1 MFHGEQSCIFQ
12 NINTERQGIMGKIIA
27 VANQKGG
34 VGKTT
39 SAINIAACLGH
50 LGKKVLLIDAD
61 PQGNST
67 SGVGVDKEGVET
79 SFYDVLIGNEPI
91 KKSLVAT
98 DFKNLWVCPCNI
110 ELAGAEVELVGV
122 SDREFQF
129 SKSLDPIRE
138 QFDFI
143 VVDCPPSLGLI
154 TINILSG
161 SDSIV
166 IPLQCEYFALE
177 GLSQL
182 MQTLRKIKSRYN
194 EKLEVEGVI
203 LTMYDGRTNLTL
215 QVAGEIK
222 NFFGDKVFKSPV
234 PRSVRLGEAPSYGE
248 PILYYDKHSKCT
260 DAYLKISQEIL
271 DNNR

>member
-1 MFHGEQSCIFQ
+1 
-12 NINTERQGIMGKIIA
+12 MGKIIA

-50 LGKKVLLIDAD
+50 FGKKVLLIDAD

-67 SGVGVDKEGVET
+67 SGVGVDKENVEI
-79 SFYDVLIGNEPI
+79 SFYDVLIGNELI
-91 KKSLVAT
+91 EKSVVET
-98 DFKNLWVCPCNI
+98 EWENLWVCPCNI
-110 ELAGAEVELVGV
+110 DLAGAEIELVGV
-122 SDREFQF
+122 TDREFQF
-129 SKSLDPIRE
+129 SKSLEPVKDQYDYI
-138 QFDFI
+138 I
-143 VVDCPPSLGLI
+143 VDCPPSLGLI

-161 SDSIV
+161 SDSIL

-182 MQTLRKIKSRYN
+182 MNTLRKIKSRYN
-194 EKLEVEGVI
+194 EHLEIEGVI

-215 QVAGEIK
+215 QVAEEIK
-222 NFFGDKVFKSPV
+222 KYFGEKVFKSPI

-248 PILYYDKHSKCT
+248 PILYYDKRSRCT
-260 DAYLKISQEIL
+260 EAYLNIAKDISEKSK
-271 DNNR
+271 

>member
-1 MFHGEQSCIFQ
+1 
-12 NINTERQGIMGKIIA
+12 MGKIIA

-50 LGKKVLLIDAD
+50 FGKKVLLIDAD

-67 SGVGVDKEGVET
+67 SGVGVDKENVEI

-91 KKSLVAT
+91 EKSVVET
-98 DFKNLWVCPCNI
+98 EWENLWVCPCNI
-110 ELAGAEVELVGV
+110 DLAGAEIELVGV
-122 SDREFQF
+122 TDREFQF
-129 SKSLDPIRE
+129 SKSLEPVRDRYDYI
-138 QFDFI
+138 I
-143 VVDCPPSLGLI
+143 VDCPPSLGLI

-161 SDSIV
+161 SDSIL

-182 MQTLRKIKSRYN
+182 MNTLRKIKSRYN
-194 EKLEVEGVI
+194 EHLEIEGVI

-215 QVAGEIK
+215 QVAEEIK
-222 NFFGDKVFKSPV
+222 KYFGEKVFKSPI

-248 PILYYDKHSKCT
+248 PILYYDKRSRCT
-260 DAYLKISQEIL
+260 EAYLNIAKDIL
-271 DNNR
+271 EKK

>member
-1 MFHGEQSCIFQ
+1 
-12 NINTERQGIMGKIIA
+12 MGKIIA
-27 VANQKGG
+27 IANQKGG

-39 SAINIAACLGH
+39 TAINIAASLGH
-50 LGKKVLLIDAD
+50 FGKKVLLIDAD
-61 PQGNST
+61 PQGNAT
-67 SGVGVDKEGVET
+67 SGVGINKEQAEH

-91 KKSLVAT
+91 ENSVISTK
-98 DFKNLWVCPCNI
+98 FKNLFICPCNI
-110 ELAGAEVELVGV
+110 DLAAAEIELVDI

-129 SKSLDPIRE
+129 FKATEPVKK
-138 QFDFI
+138 QFDYI
-143 VVDCPPSLGLI
+143 IVDCPPSLGLI

-161 SDSIV
+161 SNSIA

-182 MQTLRKIKSRYN
+182 MNTLRKIKSRYN
-194 EKLEVEGVI
+194 EKLEIEGVI

-222 NFFGDKVFKSPV
+222 KYFGEKVFKTPI

-260 DAYLKISQEIL
+260 DAYLKIAQDII
-271 DNNR
+271 NRC

>member
-1 MFHGEQSCIFQ
+1 
-12 NINTERQGIMGKIIA
+12 MGKIIA

-39 SAINIAACLGH
+39 SAINIAASLGH
-50 LGKKVLLIDAD
+50 FGKKVLLIDAD

-67 SGVGVDKEGVET
+67 SGVGINKERVEH
-79 SFYDVLIGNEPI
+79 SFYDVLIGSEPI
-91 KKSLVAT
+91 EKSVVET
-98 DFKNLWVCPCNI
+98 QWENLWLCPCNI
-110 ELAGAEVELVGV
+110 DLAGAEIELVGV

-129 SKSLDPIRE
+129 SKSLEAVKDEYDYI
-138 QFDFI
+138 I
-143 VVDCPPSLGLI
+143 VDCPPSLGLI

-161 SDSIV
+161 SDSIL

-182 MQTLRKIKSRYN
+182 MNTLRKIKSRYN
-194 EKLEVEGVI
+194 ESLEIEGVI

-215 QVAGEIK
+215 QVAEEIK
-222 NFFGDKVFKSPV
+222 KYFGEKVFKSPI

-248 PILYYDKHSKCT
+248 PILYYDKRSRCT
-260 DAYLKISQEIL
+260 EAYLNIAKDIL
-271 DNNR
+271 EKENK

>member
-1 MFHGEQSCIFQ
+1 
-12 NINTERQGIMGKIIA
+12 MGKIIA

-50 LGKKVLLIDAD
+50 FGKKVLLIDAD

-67 SGVGVDKEGVET
+67 SGVGVDKENVEI

-91 KKSLVAT
+91 EKSVVET
-98 DFKNLWVCPCNI
+98 EWENLWVCPCNI
-110 ELAGAEVELVGV
+110 DLAGAEIELVGV
-122 SDREFQF
+122 TDREFQF
-129 SKSLDPIRE
+129 SKSLEPVRDHYDYI
-138 QFDFI
+138 I
-143 VVDCPPSLGLI
+143 VDCPPSLGLI

-161 SDSIV
+161 SDSIL

-182 MQTLRKIKSRYN
+182 MNTLRKIKSRYN
-194 EKLEVEGVI
+194 EHLEIEGVI

-215 QVAGEIK
+215 QVAEEIK
-222 NFFGDKVFKSPV
+222 KYFGEKVFKSPI

-248 PILYYDKHSKCT
+248 PILYYDKRSRCT
-260 DAYLKISQEIL
+260 EAYLNIAKDIL
-271 DNNR
+271 EKN

>member
-1 MFHGEQSCIFQ
+1 
-12 NINTERQGIMGKIIA
+12 MGKIIA

-50 LGKKVLLIDAD
+50 FGKKVLLIDAD

-67 SGVGVDKEGVET
+67 SGVGVDKEKVEI

-91 KKSLVAT
+91 EKSVVET
-98 DFKNLWVCPCNI
+98 QWENLSLCPCNI
-110 ELAGAEVELVGV
+110 DLAGAEIELVGV

-129 SKSLDPIRE
+129 SKSLEPVRNVYDYI
-138 QFDFI
+138 I
-143 VVDCPPSLGLI
+143 VDCPPSLGLI

-161 SDSIV
+161 SDSIL

-182 MQTLRKIKSRYN
+182 MNTLRKIKSRYN
-194 EKLEVEGVI
+194 ENLAVEGVI

-215 QVAGEIK
+215 QVAEEIK
-222 NFFGDKVFKSPV
+222 KYFGDKVFKSPV

-248 PILYYDKHSKCT
+248 PILYYDKRSRCT
-260 DAYLKISQEIL
+260 EAYLNIAKDIL
-271 DNNR
+271 ENHG